1 MMDGLGVYASLKES
15 GVEWLG
21 EVPAHWDVRPLK
33 HWVAVNRSVLP
44 DDTDADYVLDYLDI
58 GSVATG
64 YLVAPPERMRFR
76 DAPSRAR
83 RIVRLGD
90 TVVST
95 VRTYLKAVWHAE
107 QVTGL
112 IANREPDPAAH
123 DGELIASTGFAVL
136 TPRSGTWPKFVSY
149 VCQSQSFTDRVTENS
164 VGVAY
169 PAISETKLGL
179 LAVAVPP
186 LAEQTAIARFL
197 DHVTGKIER
206 YVRVREKLIALLEG
220 QKRATI
226 DGAVTGQI
234 DVRTGRPY
242 PSYRRT
248 DGAEWLG
255 SVPSHWETRR
265 SKRVFRPRVELAQP
279 GDIQLSATQAW
290 GVISQAAY
298 EKRIGRKVVRISQHL
313 DKRRHVEVDDFVI
326 SMRSF
331 QGGLERAWTRGCIRS
346 SYVVLRPATELSSD
360 FFGFLFKSAA
370 YINALRSTADF
381 IRDGQDLNFDNFC
394 RVDLPF
400 PPLDEQERVGMA
412 LQARL
417 RKVTSLIEKSRREMA
432 LLREFR
438 VRLIADVV
446 TGKLDVRTVERNLPP
461 EDPTESSGRRCSR
474 TETGLDEQCYG
485 SPGYA
490 DD

>member
-1 MMDGLGVYASLKES
+1 MIHRLKPYAKVSDS
-15 GVEWLG
+15 GVDWLG
-21 EVPAHWDVRPLK
+21 EIPSHWGVRRLRALVNIGTGAKDTIEQRAEGKYPFFVRSQN
-33 HWVAVNRSVLP
+33 VARI
-44 DDTDADYVLDYLDI
+44 DTW
-58 GSVATG
+58 S
-64 YLVAPPERMRFR
+64 F
-76 DAPSRAR
+76 
-83 RIVRLGD
+83 
-90 TVVST
+90 
-95 VRTYLKAVWHAE
+95 
-107 QVTGL
+107 
-112 IANREPDPAAH
+112 
-123 DGELIASTGFAVL
+123 DGEAVL
-136 TPRSGTWPKFVSY
+136 TAGDGDVGNVFHYIDGRFDYHQRVYKLSDFNGIQGKFFFHYFRSTFGHEVFQGTAKSTVESLRLPMLQNFPVVVPSA
-149 VCQSQSFTDRVTENS
+149 TEQ
-164 VGVAY
+164 A
-169 PAISETKLGL
+169 
-179 LAVAVPP
+179 
-186 LAEQTAIARFL
+186 AIARCL
-197 DHVTGKIER
+197 DHVTCRIER
-206 YVRVREKLIALLEG
+206 YIRAKEKLIALLEE
-220 QKRATI
+220 QKLATVN
-226 DGAVTGQI
+226 GAVTGQI
-234 DVRTGRPY
+234 DVGTGRPY
-242 PSYRRT
+242 ASYRRA

-265 SKRVFRPRVELAQP
+265 SKRLFRPRVELAQP

-346 SYVVLRPATELSSD
+346 SYVVLCPTTELSSD

-370 YINALRSTADF
+370 YINALRATADF

-400 PPLDEQERVGMA
+400 PPLDEQQRVAMA
-412 LQARL
+412 LQTRL
-417 RKVTSLIEKSRREMA
+417 RKVTSLIEKSRRGMA

-461 EDPTESSGRRCSR
+461 EDPTESSGGRRWSR
-474 TETGLDEQCYG
+474 TETGLDGQRYG
-485 SPGYA
+485 SQVYA